1 MPGMMR
7 GKKKMMRGG
16 KVEGDFPDLNKDGKV
31 TKADVLKGRGV
42 EGFMR
47 GGKVKMMRGGS
58 VTGYK
63 NGGCVMGNRGVRN
76 TKMV

>member
-1 MPGMMR
+1 MMR

-16 KVEGDFPDLNKDGKV
+16 SVNSDFPDLNNDGKV
-31 TKADVLKGRGV
+31 TQADVLKGRGAK
-42 EGFMR
+42 GFMR
-47 GGKVKMMRGGS
+47 GGQVKMMRGGP

-63 NGGCVMGNRGVRN
+63 NGGCVMANRGVRN

>member
-7 GKKKMMRGG
+7 GKKKMREGG
-16 KVEGDFPDLNKDGKV
+16 KVKGGFPDLNDDGKV

-42 EGFMR
+42 E
-47 GGKVKMMRGGS
+47 
-58 VTGYK
+58 YK
-63 NGGCVMGNRGVRN
+63 NGGCVMSGRGVRD

>member
-1 MPGMMR
+1 MMR

-16 KVEGDFPDLNKDGKV
+16 EVKNNFPDLNKDGKV

-47 GGKVKMMRGGS
+47 GGQVKMMRGGP

-63 NGGCVMGNRGVRN
+63 NGGCVMSNRGVRN